1 MEHRECYRF
10 YEFNIKKQ
18 TAFNWQYLI
27 YKNNPF
33 SYLKSLWSSLPK
45 RLRAVL
51 TLMAYSFITKYWT
64 FVVISL
70 FSWWEI
76 WVVIYIWLVQ
86 YVYVIFNLAHDYCN
100 IDLERVPWHKTCE
113 MSYYCSWLIYIFKL
127 YVVKCSMCLS
137 LKIENIIAINTYVAK
152 GRQTCVIVRLKLFLV

>member
-1 MEHRECYRF
+1 MHQFIPPEKHVDGTQRMLS
-10 YEFNIKKQ
+10 ILWIQHKKKQ

-100 IDLERVPWHKTCE
+100 IDLERVPWHKTCDIIVF
-113 MSYYCSWLIYIFKL
+113 MFQNWQYIYINKMEID
-127 YVVKCSMCLS
+127 VSK
-137 LKIENIIAINTYVAK
+137 
-152 GRQTCVIVRLKLFLV
+152 